1 MTDIRAS
8 TYNLLRRLREQ
19 NLPDFPGVIARKMAS
34 AFTVQPEAKPETDQH
49 FVNVVVYPQDPF
61 VSEPEVRQMS
71 ARHIMPGLVNDRF
84 QVRDFPAAPAQPNP
98 QGNYLFWP
106 GKPEF
111 DQINSLYYAVFTLR
125 MLEGY
130 ARHAIPWSFGAE
142 RLTIHPHAGQGG
154 NAFYSE
160 LDHLLGFN
168 GFADGNTIVQ
178 SAQSADVVSH
188 ETAHAALDG
197 LRDLYNESFG
207 LGCAAFH
214 ESFGDMTA
222 VLVALHDDSLIQK
235 LLNWTGGD
243 LRLDNFIA
251 ALAEQVTDRLQ
262 ANGGGNIPG
271 RTVYLRNALNSFK
284 NVPFDD
290 LPANPPQ
297 PEIQLAREAH
307 SYSRLFTGAF
317 YDILVA
323 IYEDQRTEKADRIA
337 IHCAR
342 DVLGYLLV
350 AAVEV
355 GPVGELDF
363 GDMAKA
369 FLAADYL
376 LNDSKYTPLLIPVFD
391 KRLILPE
398 AVAHEYCATLKHLP
412 PLQAPAIV
420 NSPQAASAY
429 LTEIVTPA
437 FPVLKGIDLNPLAAY
452 RNSAGDI
459 FMTYV
464 APHRIWLRGEQYQ
477 AHAGAHLDAFGGL
490 TLAFNPQGQLRS
502 LCWRPVTD
510 EDVRQIQLIAAE
522 LIARGQMSGF
532 TLQNADG
539 QSSSEVHT
547 VSGFWLDYDDGPNS
561 LLKNPVLVD
570 PLPGRQ
576 GNIGSYLA
584 AWRDLLKN
592 A

>member
-1 MTDIRAS
+1 MHDIRAS
-8 TYNLLRRLREQ
+8 TYSLLRRLREQ
-19 NLPDFPGVIARKMAS
+19 NLPDFPGVVARKMAS
-34 AFTVQPEAKPETDQH
+34 AFTVRPDQKPEIDQH

-71 ARHIMPGLVNDRF
+71 AQYFMPGLVNDRF
-84 QVRDFPAAPAQPNP
+84 QVRDFLAASAQPNA

-111 DQINSLYYAVFTLR
+111 DQVNSLYYATFTLR

-130 ARHAIPWSFGAE
+130 ARHAIPWSFSAE
-142 RLTIHPHAGQGG
+142 RLIINPHAGQGG

-160 LDHLLGFN
+160 LDHLVGFN
-168 GFADGNTIVQ
+168 GFQDGNTLIQ

-222 VLVALHDDSLIQK
+222 VLVALHDDSLIQR
-235 LLNWTGGD
+235 LLDWTGGD
-243 LRLDNFIA
+243 LRLDNFIT

-262 ANGGGNIPG
+262 ANGGNMPG
-271 RTVYLRNALNSFK
+271 RSVYLRNALNSFK
-284 NVPFDD
+284 NVSFDD
-290 LPANPPQ
+290 LPANPAH
-297 PEIQLAREAH
+297 PETQLARESH

-317 YDILVA
+317 YDLLVA

-342 DVLGYLLV
+342 DVVGHLLV

-391 KRLILPE
+391 TRLILPE
-398 AVAHEYCATLKHLP
+398 ALAREYCASLKQLP
-412 PLQAPAIV
+412 SLHAPSIV
-420 NSPQAASAY
+420 NSPEAAIQY
-429 LTEIVTPA
+429 LTDVVTPA
-437 FPVLKGIDLNPLAAY
+437 LPMLKDIDLTPLAAY
-452 RNSAGDI
+452 RNSAGNI

-464 APHRIWLRGEQYQ
+464 APRRILLQGAQYQ
-477 AHAGAHLDAFGGL
+477 AHDGSHVDAFGGL
-490 TLAFNPQGQLRS
+490 TLAFDPQGQLRS
-502 LCWRPVTD
+502 VCWRLVTD
-510 EDVRQIQLIAAE
+510 EDVRQIQLTAAE

-532 TLQNADG
+532 IVQNAG
-539 QSSSEVHT
+539 VQTPSAFHT
-547 VSGFWLDYDDGPNS
+547 VSGFWLDYDDAPNS